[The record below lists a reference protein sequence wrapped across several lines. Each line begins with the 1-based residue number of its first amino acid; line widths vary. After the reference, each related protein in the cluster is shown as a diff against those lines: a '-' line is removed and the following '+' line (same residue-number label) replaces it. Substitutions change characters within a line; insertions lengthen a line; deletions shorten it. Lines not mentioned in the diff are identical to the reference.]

1 MKLKCALPSRLGRV
15 PWQESPASCSQAF
28 PASPTPPSSPSG
40 KSRRESYPCL
50 SLLPSSLSDPLP
62 CWQAIEA
69 ARGQTWCPPCP
80 PFASPFN
87 KDLKIWKM
95 LFPKSIKSARQDW
108 KFYLRVLQLHASVN
122 SVARIYTGRGGSGGF
137 FLIYIST
144 HESVLLKLDHK
155 SRLLTL
161 TPAPP
166 TFDQNLGA
174 PKHFIGPSPPSC
186 PE

>member
-50 SLLPSSLSDPLP
+50 FLLPSSLSDPLP

-95 LFPKSIKSARQDW
+95 LFQNLSNLRGKIGNFISVCCSCTLLLTVCPSRS
-108 KFYLRVLQLHASVN
+108 YL
-122 SVARIYTGRGGSGGF
+122 YGKGGF
-137 FLIYIST
+137 GGLFSYIHIYPRKCSPET
-144 HESVLLKLDHK
+144 RPQVETSH
-155 SRLLTL
+155 
-161 TPAPP
+161 
-166 TFDQNLGA
+166 FDTCATN
-174 PKHFIGPSPPSC
+174 F
-186 PE
+186 